1 MRWESETRS
10 QGSPSE
16 RGKKK
21 KKKRLTPPG
30 YTATPVTPPDL
41 HPELNPLTLIHD
53 TNPTLAYI
61 YNYLAVWNDQ
71 ESSHILLYIFY
82 FLAFSPSSSS
92 SSIASS
98 LAQQRFHNTIYLF
111 KKKIKIQPSFAQSV
125 EFIYTHKAIK
135 NHPQGYFVYETNTG
149 KPSIL

>member
-21 KKKRLTPPG
+21 KKADTAWIHRDSCYSSWFTPRIKPFNTHTWHKSHFSLHLQLPSSLEWPG
-30 YTATPVTPPDL
+30 KQPYPFVYLLFPRIFPFLFFLLHCFLAGATAFPQ
-41 HPELNPLTLIHD
+41 H
-53 TNPTLAYI
+53 
-61 YNYLAVWNDQ
+61 
-71 ESSHILLYIFY
+71 YIFI
-82 FLAFSPSSSS
+82 L
-92 SSIASS
+92 
-98 LAQQRFHNTIYLF
+98 
-111 KKKIKIQPSFAQSV
+111 KKFKIQPSFAQSV